1 VNEKNGFF
9 VNGVDELAE
18 KIILLLK
25 NSNQVE
31 IMGKESLKMVQK
43 FSWEN
48 VTKSILKIC
57 N

>member
-1 VNEKNGFF
+1 MNEKNGCFID
-9 VNGVDELAE
+9 GVDELAE
-18 KIILLLK
+18 KIVLLLK
-25 NSNQVE
+25 NSKQVE